1 MSKTKFYQE
10 VIEKAFSTAKEYLL
24 ASALSQAEKEKEE
37 LSANLL
43 KENAI
48 KVPLVGG
55 FNAGK
60 SSLINAFINRNLL
73 PTNIEPETAISYE
86 MYYGQNERVE
96 LYRDDK
102 KIDEKTLDEIKK
114 FDVKPGDIAKV
125 YVSTQIIKDLQD
137 RGIIIVDMP
146 GLDSGIQAH
155 NDAIL
160 KYIDKGSAFILVSES
175 ESGSLTTSAIN
186 FISELEKYNLKPAV
200 LISKIDKKPAEEISS
215 IKEYVS
221 YQAKKAIGSETFVGA
236 VSAANNDIDD
246 FSKFLNTL
254 DCDKITAEKFA
265 PRIKAYINMLIIS
278 LKTQIDI
285 AAQDIKDIDETIK
298 QLEAQREQATQN
310 IRNNN
315 ADTPEK
321 STQDIL
327 DKVKEALLAKA
338 EDFATMIFNKE
349 SSTTIQNAIMSTIRP
364 VIINTLK
371 EEGEQYAGALNTVV
385 DEISKKLSDT
395 ITVDTNI
402 FEEIYSQLGVSVIIP
417 QITKIIMTL
426 PAPLAK
432 ILGMLL
438 TLLVKM
444 LPDLLRKIFGKS
456 DEEIISQ
463 ITSKFKTSVIY
474 DMLEALRPKVL
485 EMVIAQQERIKAAY
499 IDNINNN
506 ITNVSQS
513 MTYSAENQNK
523 EVLATKIENIKQI
536 IAKLESIK
544 SEI

>member
-102 KIDEKTLDEIKK
+102 KIDEKPLDDLKK

-125 YVSTQIIKDLQD
+125 FVSTQVIKDLQNK
-137 RGIIIVDMP
+137 GIIIVDMP

-160 KYIDKGSAFILVSES
+160 KYIDKGSAFVLVSES
-175 ESGSLTTSAIN
+175 ESGSLTTSAIT
-186 FISELEKYNLKPAV
+186 FITELEKYNLKPAV

-215 IKEYVS
+215 IKEYVNC
-221 YQAKKAIGSETFVGA
+221 QAKKAIGSETFVGA

-265 PRIKAYINMLIIS
+265 PRIAAYINMLIIS
-278 LKTQIDI
+278 LKTQVDI
-285 AAQDIKDIDETIK
+285 AAQDIKDIDEAIK
-298 QLEAQREQATQN
+298 QLEAQREQAKRN
-310 IRNNN
+310 INNNN

-327 DKVKEALLAKA
+327 DKVEEALLAKA

-385 DEISKKLSDT
+385 DDISKKLSD
-395 ITVDTNI
+395 IVTVDSNI
-402 FEEIYSQLGVSVIIP
+402 FDDIYGEFLPIILT
-417 QITKIIMTL
+417 QIGRLITKMPHVL
-426 PAPLAK
+426 GK
-432 ILGMLL
+432 ILGVLL
-438 TLLVKM
+438 AILAQK
-444 LPDLLRKIFGKS
+444 LPEIIRWIFGKT
-456 DEEIISQ
+456 DEAVIGEITDKIKSEII
-463 ITSKFKTSVIY
+463 KK
-474 DMLEALRPKVL
+474 MLEALRPKVL
-485 EMVIAQQERIKAAY
+485 EMVTAQQERIKAAY
-499 IDNINNN
+499 IENINNN
-506 ITNVSQS
+506 INNIIQS
-513 MTYSAENQNK
+513 MQCENQNK
-523 EVLATKIENIKQI
+523 DVLAAKIENIKQI
-536 IAKLESIK
+536 IAKLDGIK

>member
-1 MSKTKFYQE
+1 
-10 VIEKAFSTAKEYLL
+10 
-24 ASALSQAEKEKEE
+24 
-37 LSANLL
+37 
-43 KENAI
+43 
-48 KVPLVGG
+48 
-55 FNAGK
+55 
-60 SSLINAFINRNLL
+60 
-73 PTNIEPETAISYE
+73 

-102 KIDEKTLDEIKK
+102 KIDEKPLDDIKK

-125 YVSTQIIKDLQD
+125 YVSTKVIKDLQD

-160 KYIDKGSAFILVSES
+160 KYIDKGSAFVLVSES
-175 ESGSLTTSAIN
+175 ESGSLTTSAIT
-186 FISELEKYNLKPAV
+186 FITELEKYNLKPAV

-215 IKEYVS
+215 IKEYVG

-265 PRIKAYINMLIIS
+265 PRITAYINMLIIS

-310 IRNNN
+310 INNSN

-327 DKVKEALLAKA
+327 DKVEAALLAKA

-385 DEISKKLSDT
+385 DDISKKLSD
-395 ITVDTNI
+395 IVTVDSNI
-402 FEEIYSQLGVSVIIP
+402 FDDIYGEFLPIILTQIGRVIASLPHVLG
-417 QITKIIMTL
+417 
-426 PAPLAK
+426 K
-432 ILGMLL
+432 ILSILL
-438 TLLVKM
+438 TLLAQK
-444 LPDLLRKIFGKS
+444 LPEIIRWIFGKS
-456 DEEIISQ
+456 DEKIIGEITDKIKSEIIN
-463 ITSKFKTSVIY
+463 K
-474 DMLEALRPKVL
+474 MLEALRPKVL
-485 EMVIAQQERIKAAY
+485 EMVTAQQERIKAAY
-499 IDNINNN
+499 IENINNN
-506 ITNVSQS
+506 INNVSQS
-513 MTYSAENQNK
+513 MSNSVESQNK
-523 EVLATKIENIKQI
+523 EVLATKIENIKQVI
-536 IAKLESIK
+536 TKLESIK
-544 SEI
+544 SEL

>member
-1 MSKTKFYQE
+1 MSKTKLYQE
-10 VIEKAFSTAKEYLL
+10 IIEKAFSTAKEYLL

-102 KIDEKTLDEIKK
+102 KIDEKPLDDIKK

-125 YVSTQIIKDLQD
+125 FVSTQVIKDLQNK
-137 RGIIIVDMP
+137 GIIIVDMP

-160 KYIDKGSAFILVSES
+160 KYIDKGSAFVLMSES
-175 ESGSLTTSAIN
+175 ENGSLKTSEIN

-215 IKEYVS
+215 IKEYVG

-265 PRIKAYINMLIIS
+265 PRITAYINMLIIS

-285 AAQDIKDIDETIK
+285 AAQDIKDIDEAIK

-310 IRNNN
+310 INNSN

-327 DKVKEALLAKA
+327 DKVEAALLAKA

-385 DEISKKLSDT
+385 DDISKKLSD
-395 ITVDTNI
+395 IVTVDSNI
-402 FEEIYSQLGVSVIIP
+402 FDDIYGEFLPIILTQIGRIIAGLPHVLG
-417 QITKIIMTL
+417 
-426 PAPLAK
+426 K
-432 ILGMLL
+432 ILSILL
-438 TLLVKM
+438 TLLAQK
-444 LPDLLRKIFGKS
+444 LPEIIRWIFGKS
-456 DEEIISQ
+456 DEKIIGEITDKIKSEIIN
-463 ITSKFKTSVIY
+463 K
-474 DMLEALRPKVL
+474 MLEALRPKVL
-485 EMVIAQQERIKAAY
+485 EMVTAQQERIKAAY
-499 IDNINNN
+499 IENINNN
-506 ITNVSQS
+506 INNVSQS
-513 MTYSAENQNK
+513 MSNSVESQNK
-523 EVLATKIENIKQI
+523 EVLATKIENIKQVI
-536 IAKLESIK
+536 TKLESIK

>member
-1 MSKTKFYQE
+1 MSKTKLYQE
-10 VIEKAFSTAKEYLL
+10 IIEKAFSTAKDYLL

-102 KIDEKTLDEIKK
+102 KIDEKPLDDIKK

-125 YVSTQIIKDLQD
+125 FVSTQVIKDLQD
-137 RGIIIVDMP
+137 KGIIIVDMP

-160 KYIDKGSAFILVSES
+160 KYINKGSAFVLMSES
-175 ESGSLTTSAIN
+175 ENGSLKTSEIN
-186 FISELEKYNLKPAV
+186 FITELEKYNLKPAV

-215 IKEYVS
+215 IKEYVG

-265 PRIKAYINMLIIS
+265 PRITAYINMLIIS

-285 AAQDIKDIDETIK
+285 AAQDIKDIDEAIK

-310 IRNNN
+310 INNSN

-327 DKVKEALLAKA
+327 DKVEAALLAKA

-385 DEISKKLSDT
+385 DDISKKLSD
-395 ITVDTNI
+395 IVTVDSNI
-402 FEEIYSQLGVSVIIP
+402 FDDIYGEFLPIILTQIGRIIAGLPHVLG
-417 QITKIIMTL
+417 
-426 PAPLAK
+426 K
-432 ILGMLL
+432 ILSILL
-438 TLLVKM
+438 TLLAQK
-444 LPDLLRKIFGKS
+444 LPEIIRWIFGKS
-456 DEEIISQ
+456 DEKIIGEITDKIKSEIIN
-463 ITSKFKTSVIY
+463 K
-474 DMLEALRPKVL
+474 MLEALRPKVL

-499 IDNINNN
+499 IENINNN
-506 ITNVSQS
+506 INNVSQS
-513 MTYSAENQNK
+513 MSNSVESQDK
-523 EVLATKIENIKQI
+523 EILTTKIENIKQI
-536 IAKLESIK
+536 ISKLESLK

>member
-1 MSKTKFYQE
+1 MSKTKSYQE

-102 KIDEKTLDEIKK
+102 KIDEKPLDDIKK

-125 YVSTQIIKDLQD
+125 YVTTKVIKDLQD

-160 KYIDKGSAFILVSES
+160 KYIDKGSAFVLVSES

-186 FISELEKYNLKPAV
+186 FITELEKYNLKPAV

-215 IKEYVS
+215 IKEYVG

-265 PRIKAYINMLIIS
+265 PRITAYINMLIIS

-327 DKVKEALLAKA
+327 DKVEEALSDKA

-349 SSTTIQNAIMSTIRP
+349 SPAAIQNAIMSTIRP
-364 VIINTLK
+364 IIINSLK
-371 EEGEQYAGALNTVV
+371 EEGEQYAEALNTVV
-385 DEISKKLSDT
+385 DEISKKLSDVV
-395 ITVDTNI
+395 TVDTNI
-402 FEEIYSQLGVSVIIP
+402 FEEIYGKLGMSVIIP

-426 PAPLAK
+426 PTPLAK

-456 DEEIISQ
+456 DEEIIGQ
-463 ITSKFKTSVIY
+463 ITSKFKTSVIN

>member
-24 ASALSQAEKEKEE
+24 ASALNQAEKEKEE
-37 LSANLL
+37 LSAQLL

-102 KIDEKTLDEIKK
+102 KIDEKPLDQIKS

-125 YVSTQIIKDLQD
+125 YVSTQVIKDLQN

-160 KYIDKGSAFILVSES
+160 KYIDKGSAFVLVSES

-186 FISELEKYNLKPAV
+186 FITELEKYNLKPAV
-200 LISKIDKKPAEEISS
+200 IVSKTDKKPAEEISS
-215 IKEYVS
+215 IKEYVG
-221 YQAKKAIGSETFVGA
+221 YQAKKAVGSEVFVGA
-236 VSAANNDIDD
+236 VSAANQDISD
-246 FSKFLNTL
+246 FSRFLDTL
-254 DCDKITAEKFA
+254 DSDKIAAQKFA
-265 PRIKAYINMLIIS
+265 PRITAYINMLIIS

-285 AAQDIKDIDETIK
+285 AAQDIKDIDEAIK

-310 IRNNN
+310 INNSN

-327 DKVKEALLAKA
+327 DKVEAALLAKA

-385 DEISKKLSDT
+385 DDISKKLSD
-395 ITVDTNI
+395 IVTVDSNI
-402 FEEIYSQLGVSVIIP
+402 FDDIYGEFLPIILTQIGRIIAGLPHVLG
-417 QITKIIMTL
+417 
-426 PAPLAK
+426 K
-432 ILGMLL
+432 ILSILL
-438 TLLVKM
+438 TLLAQK
-444 LPDLLRKIFGKS
+444 LPEIIRWIFGKS
-456 DEEIISQ
+456 DEKIIGEIADKIKSEIIN
-463 ITSKFKTSVIY
+463 K
-474 DMLEALRPKVL
+474 MLEALRPKVL

-499 IDNINNN
+499 IENINNN
-506 ITNVSQS
+506 INNVSQS
-513 MTYSAENQNK
+513 MSNSVESQNK
-523 EVLATKIENIKQI
+523 EVLATKIENIKQVI
-536 IAKLESIK
+536 TKLESIK
-544 SEI
+544 SEL

>member
-1 MSKTKFYQE
+1 MSKTKLYQE
-10 VIEKAFSTAKEYLL
+10 IIEKAFSTAKDYLL
-24 ASALSQAEKEKEE
+24 ASALSQSEKEKEE

-102 KIDEKTLDEIKK
+102 KIDEKPLDDIKK

-125 YVSTQIIKDLQD
+125 FVSTQVIKDLQNK
-137 RGIIIVDMP
+137 GIIIVDMP

-160 KYIDKGSAFILVSES
+160 KYIDKGSAFVLVSES
-175 ESGSLTTSAIN
+175 ESGSLTTSAIT
-186 FISELEKYNLKPAV
+186 FITELEKYNLKPAV

-215 IKEYVS
+215 IKEYVG

-265 PRIKAYINMLIIS
+265 PRITAYINMLIIS

-285 AAQDIKDIDETIK
+285 AAQDIKDIDEAIK

-310 IRNNN
+310 INNSN

-327 DKVKEALLAKA
+327 DKVEAALLAKA

-385 DEISKKLSDT
+385 DDISKKLSD
-395 ITVDTNI
+395 IVTVDSNI
-402 FEEIYSQLGVSVIIP
+402 FDDIYGEFLPIILTQIGRIIAGLPHVLG
-417 QITKIIMTL
+417 
-426 PAPLAK
+426 K
-432 ILGMLL
+432 ILSILL
-438 TLLVKM
+438 TLLAQK
-444 LPDLLRKIFGKS
+444 LPEIIRWIFGKS
-456 DEEIISQ
+456 DEKIIGEITDKIKSEIIN
-463 ITSKFKTSVIY
+463 K
-474 DMLEALRPKVL
+474 MLEALRPKVL

-499 IDNINNN
+499 IENINNN
-506 ITNVSQS
+506 INNVSQS
-513 MTYSAENQNK
+513 MSNSVESQNK
-523 EVLATKIENIKQI
+523 EVLATKIENIKQVI
-536 IAKLESIK
+536 TKLESIK
-544 SEI
+544 SEL

>member
-102 KIDEKTLDEIKK
+102 KIDEKPLDDIKK

-125 YVSTQIIKDLQD
+125 YVSTKVIKDLQD

-160 KYIDKGSAFILVSES
+160 KYIDKGSAFVLVSES

-186 FISELEKYNLKPAV
+186 FITELEKYNLKPAV
-200 LISKIDKKPAEEISS
+200 IISKIDKKPAEEITS
-215 IKEYVS
+215 IKEYVG

-236 VSAANNDIDD
+236 VSAANNDIND
-246 FSKFLNTL
+246 FSKFLDTL

-278 LKTQIDI
+278 LKTQSDI

-327 DKVKEALLAKA
+327 DKVEEALSAKA

-395 ITVDTNI
+395 VTVDSNI
-402 FEEIYSQLGVSVIIP
+402 FDDIYSEMGLPVIMA
-417 QITKIIMTL
+417 QISKIIMTL

-432 ILGMLL
+432 ILGFLL
-438 TLLVKM
+438 TLLAEK
-444 LPDLLRKIFGKS
+444 LPSIIRSIFGKS

-463 ITSKFKTSVIY
+463 ITSKIKASVIN
-474 DMLEALRPKVL
+474 DMLETLRPKVL
-485 EMVIAQQERIKAAY
+485 EMVTAQQERIKAAY

-506 ITNVSQS
+506 INNVSQS
-513 MTYSAENQNK
+513 MRYSNENQDK
-523 EVLATKIENIKQI
+523 EILTTKIENIKQI
-536 IAKLESIK
+536 ISKLESLK

>member
-102 KIDEKTLDEIKK
+102 KIDEKPLDDIKK
-114 FDVKPGDIAKV
+114 LDVKPGDIAKV
-125 YVSTQIIKDLQD
+125 YVSTKVIKDLQNK
-137 RGIIIVDMP
+137 GIIIFDMP

-160 KYIDKGSAFILVSES
+160 KYIDKGSAFVLVSES
-175 ESGSLTTSAIN
+175 ESGSLTTSAIT
-186 FISELEKYNLKPAV
+186 FITELEKYNLKPAV

-215 IKEYVS
+215 IKEYVG

-265 PRIKAYINMLIIS
+265 PRITAYINMLIIS

-285 AAQDIKDIDETIK
+285 AAQDIKDIDEAIK

-310 IRNNN
+310 INNSN

-327 DKVKEALLAKA
+327 DKVEAALLAKA

-385 DEISKKLSDT
+385 DDISKKLSD
-395 ITVDTNI
+395 IVTVDSNI
-402 FEEIYSQLGVSVIIP
+402 FDDIYGEFLPIILTQIGRIIAGLPHVLG
-417 QITKIIMTL
+417 
-426 PAPLAK
+426 K
-432 ILGMLL
+432 ILSILL
-438 TLLVKM
+438 TLLAQK
-444 LPDLLRKIFGKS
+444 LPEIIRWIFGKS
-456 DEEIISQ
+456 DEKIIGEITDKIKSEIIN
-463 ITSKFKTSVIY
+463 K
-474 DMLEALRPKVL
+474 MLEALRPKVL

-499 IDNINNN
+499 IENINNN
-506 ITNVSQS
+506 INNVSQS
-513 MTYSAENQNK
+513 MSNSVESQNK
-523 EVLATKIENIKQI
+523 EVLATKIENIKQVI
-536 IAKLESIK
+536 TKLESIK
-544 SEI
+544 SEL

>member
-10 VIEKAFSTAKEYLL
+10 VIEKAFSTAKDYLL
-24 ASALSQAEKEKEE
+24 ASALSQSEKEKEE

-102 KIDEKTLDEIKK
+102 KIDEKPLDDIKK

-125 YVSTQIIKDLQD
+125 YVSTKVIKDLQD

-160 KYIDKGSAFILVSES
+160 KYIDKGSAFVLVSES
-175 ESGSLTTSAIN
+175 ESGSLTTSAIT
-186 FISELEKYNLKPAV
+186 FITELEKYNLKPAV
-200 LISKIDKKPAEEISS
+200 FISKIDKKPAEEISS
-215 IKEYVS
+215 IKEYVG

-265 PRIKAYINMLIIS
+265 PRITAYINMLIIS

-285 AAQDIKDIDETIK
+285 AAQDIKDIDEAIK

-310 IRNNN
+310 INNSN

-327 DKVKEALLAKA
+327 DKVEAALLAKA

-385 DEISKKLSDT
+385 DDISKKLSD
-395 ITVDTNI
+395 IVTVDSNI
-402 FEEIYSQLGVSVIIP
+402 FDDIYGEFLPIILTQIGRIIAGLPHVLG
-417 QITKIIMTL
+417 
-426 PAPLAK
+426 K
-432 ILGMLL
+432 ILSILL
-438 TLLVKM
+438 TLLAQK
-444 LPDLLRKIFGKS
+444 LPEIIRWIFGKS
-456 DEEIISQ
+456 DEKIIGKITDKIKSEIIN
-463 ITSKFKTSVIY
+463 K
-474 DMLEALRPKVL
+474 MLEALRPKVL
-485 EMVIAQQERIKAAY
+485 EMVTAQQERIKAAY
-499 IDNINNN
+499 IENINNN
-506 ITNVSQS
+506 INNVSQS
-513 MTYSAENQNK
+513 MTNSVESQNK
-523 EVLATKIENIKQI
+523 EVLATKIENIKQV

-544 SEI
+544 SEL

>member
-1 MSKTKFYQE
+1 MSKTKLYQE
-10 VIEKAFSTAKEYLL
+10 IIEKAFSTAKDYLL

-102 KIDEKTLDEIKK
+102 KIDEKPLDDIKK

-125 YVSTQIIKDLQD
+125 FVSTQVIKDLQNK
-137 RGIIIVDMP
+137 GIIIVDMP

-160 KYIDKGSAFILVSES
+160 KYIDKGSAFVLVSES

-186 FISELEKYNLKPAV
+186 FITELEKYNLKPAV

-215 IKEYVS
+215 IKEYVG

-265 PRIKAYINMLIIS
+265 PRITAYINMLIIS

-285 AAQDIKDIDETIK
+285 AAQDIKDIDEAIK

-310 IRNNN
+310 INNSN

-327 DKVKEALLAKA
+327 DKVEAALLAKA

-385 DEISKKLSDT
+385 DDISKKLSD
-395 ITVDTNI
+395 IVTVDSNI
-402 FEEIYSQLGVSVIIP
+402 FDDIYGEFLPIILTQIGRIIAGLPHVLG
-417 QITKIIMTL
+417 
-426 PAPLAK
+426 K
-432 ILGMLL
+432 ILSILL
-438 TLLVKM
+438 TLLAQK
-444 LPDLLRKIFGKS
+444 LPEIIRWIFGKS
-456 DEEIISQ
+456 DEKIIGEITDKIKSEIIN
-463 ITSKFKTSVIY
+463 K
-474 DMLEALRPKVL
+474 MLEALRPKVL

-499 IDNINNN
+499 IENINNN
-506 ITNVSQS
+506 INNVSQS
-513 MTYSAENQNK
+513 MSNSVESQNK
-523 EVLATKIENIKQI
+523 EVLATKIENIKQVI
-536 IAKLESIK
+536 TKLESIK
-544 SEI
+544 SEL